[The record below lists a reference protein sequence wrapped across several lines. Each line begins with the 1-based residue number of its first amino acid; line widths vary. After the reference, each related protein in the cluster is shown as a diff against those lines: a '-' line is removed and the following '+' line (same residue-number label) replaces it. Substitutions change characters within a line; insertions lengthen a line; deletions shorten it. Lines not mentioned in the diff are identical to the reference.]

1 MQEALLHA
9 FESEA
14 QVVGN
19 APADP
24 LHGIVEFDSRSLNP
38 HYSYYDEHDHVHQ
51 VWMLDGAT
59 AYNELRAAERAG
71 VRGTAL
77 WRMGTEDPSVWSI
90 SDATKP
96 DDAARERLAEMPP
109 GYDL

>member
-38 HYSYYDEHDHVHQ
+38 HYSYYDEHNHVHQ
-51 VWMLDGAT
+51 VWMLDAVT
-59 AYNELRAAERAG
+59 AYNELRASERLG
-71 VRGTAL
+71 LRGTAL
-77 WRMGTEDPSVWSI
+77 WRLGSADTSPLAHLGGPRPQ
-90 SDATKP
+90 DATRHKI
-96 DDAARERLAEMPP
+96 RERSP
-109 GYDL
+109 